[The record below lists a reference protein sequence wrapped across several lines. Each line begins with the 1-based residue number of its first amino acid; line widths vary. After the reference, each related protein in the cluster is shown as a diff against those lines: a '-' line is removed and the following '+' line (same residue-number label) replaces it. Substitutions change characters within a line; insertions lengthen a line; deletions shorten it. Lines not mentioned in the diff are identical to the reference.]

1 LFFIQFNRIG
11 VFLFLILISCTAYG
25 QSYQSFKSTL
35 EQIRERA
42 KFKVGPFRIL
52 PTLQFKEIGY
62 DTNVYYQHEDNDPVS
77 DFTITFSPQVQVYLL
92 FRDYL
97 IFSFAENP
105 EYVYYFEQKRERRW
119 NNTLS
124 PEFKFLFLDR
134 FVLSGKYVHSDRR
147 RRASSEF
154 DVRANEIV
162 DSASGRLFYETAR
175 KTSFG
180 FFGFSRKI
188 NYEDTTLP
196 GEEIPLS
203 RNLNRR
209 EKGGN
214 IEFYYKIFAESYFFV
229 TAGYTDYEFEHTQS
243 SWRDSYSYQ
252 VYTGIRFPLLGKIRG
267 TLSLGYKKLVPKEAD
282 RTGFSGVVGNT
293 GLNFRLW
300 RFGFSLSYQRD
311 CHFSYWTNNIFFN
324 EDRYGLGVSYYLTR
338 FLRVDYGLSHARAN
352 YPESES
358 LRMPDGSYEE
368 ILRKDIYRNHSIGLA
383 FRIIENTGLGITVN
397 FWERESNYY
406 WGNRKRIF
414 IGGYITYE
422 F

>member
-1 LFFIQFNRIG
+1 MFFIQFNRIG

-229 TAGYTDYEFEHTQS
+229 TAGYKIMNSSTLNRAGETPIHTRSTQGS
-243 SWRDSYSYQ
+243 D
-252 VYTGIRFPLLGKIRG
+252 FP
-267 TLSLGYKKLVPKEAD
+267 
-282 RTGFSGVVGNT
+282 
-293 GLNFRLW
+293 
-300 RFGFSLSYQRD
+300 
-311 CHFSYWTNNIFFN
+311 C
-324 EDRYGLGVSYYLTR
+324 
-338 FLRVDYGLSHARAN
+338 
-352 YPESES
+352 
-358 LRMPDGSYEE
+358 
-368 ILRKDIYRNHSIGLA
+368 
-383 FRIIENTGLGITVN
+383 
-397 FWERESNYY
+397 WE
-406 WGNRKRIF
+406 K
-414 IGGYITYE
+414 
-422 F
+422 